1 MFLINLRLYKC
12 EMKDVVTYLYALEFV
27 PECYETPKKC
37 DKAVDT

>member
-12 EMKDVVTYLYALEFV
+12 EMKDVDTYLYALEFV
-27 PECYETPKKC
+27 PECYETSKKC

>member
-12 EMKDVVTYLYALEFV
+12 VMKAVDIYLYALEFV
-27 PECYETPKKC
+27 PECYKTFKKC

>member
-12 EMKDVVTYLYALEFV
+12 EMKDVNTYLYALEFV
-27 PECYETPKKC
+27 PECYKTPKKC